1 MDRGFKGVWIPK
13 EIWLH
18 KGLTL
23 QEKIMLVEVDSLDNE
38 NGCFASNGHFA
49 EFLGVSDRQVQRM
62 IKSLKEKGYI
72 SINYKYKPGSKEIES
87 RSIRIVQGNYPRF
100 IPAPIARE
108 NAPEVV
114 TPMSQ
119 GVVTDMTQGVVTFMS
134 QGGDKCV
141 ADSNTLSNNTGIKSN
156 TSKREASPSPDFTG
170 TNFTPAMIET
180 VNLWLEYKAE
190 QKKAYKPVGLKSL
203 ITTIKHK
210 VEQYGEQAV
219 IELITECMG
228 ANYQGIIW
236 DKLTKQQPVP
246 VQPRQQQP
254 KQPASTGNPFA
265 DMLRKMQ
272 AENDSQPEVVGVYDA
287 KEVK

>member
-38 NGCFASNGHFA
+38 NGCFAGNDHFA
-49 EFLGVSDRQVQRM
+49 EFLGVSERQVQRM
-62 IKSLKEKGYI
+62 IKSLKEKGFI
-72 SINYKYKPGSKEIES
+72 AVNFKFKPNSKEIES
-87 RSIRIVQGNYPRF
+87 RSIRIVQANYPRF
-100 IPAPIARE
+100 IPAPIAQE
-108 NAPEVV
+108 IATEVV
-114 TPMSQ
+114 TPVSR
-119 GVVTDMTQGVVTFMS
+119 GVVTKMSFDVVTDMS
-134 QGGDKCV
+134 QGGDGCV
-141 ADSNTLSNNTGIKSN
+141 ADSNTLTNNTSIKSN
-156 TSKREASPSPDFTG
+156 TSNKGATPSPDFTG
-170 TNFTPAMIET
+170 TNFSPAMIET

-190 QKKAYKPVGLKSL
+190 QKKSYKPVGLKSL

-246 VQPRQQQP
+246 MQTRQQP

-265 DMLRKMQ
+265 DMLRQMQ
-272 AENDSQPEVVGVYDA
+272 ADKSQPDVVGVYDA

>member
-38 NGCFASNGHFA
+38 NGCFAGNDHFA
-49 EFLGVSDRQVQRM
+49 EFLGVSERQVQRM
-62 IKSLKEKGYI
+62 IKSLKEKGFI
-72 SINYKYKPGSKEIES
+72 AVNFKFKPNSKEIES
-87 RSIRIVQGNYPRF
+87 RSIRIVQANYPRF
-100 IPAPIARE
+100 IPAPIAQE
-108 NAPEVV
+108 IAPEVV
-114 TPMSQ
+114 TPVSR
-119 GVVTDMTQGVVTFMS
+119 GVVTKMSFDVVTDMS
-134 QGGDKCV
+134 QGGDGCV
-141 ADSNTLSNNTGIKSN
+141 ADSNTLTNNTSIKSN
-156 TSKREASPSPDFTG
+156 TNNKGATPSPDFTG
-170 TNFTPAMIET
+170 TNFSPAMIET

-203 ITTIKHK
+203 ITTIKNK

-246 VQPRQQQP
+246 VQSRQQP
-254 KQPASTGNPFA
+254 KQSASTGNPFA
-265 DMLRKMQ
+265 DMLRQMQ
-272 AENDSQPEVVGVYDA
+272 ADKSQPDVVGVYDA

>member
-38 NGCFASNGHFA
+38 NGCFASNAHFA
-49 EFLGVSDRQVQRM
+49 EFLNVKERRVQDI
-62 IKSLKEKGYI
+62 IKSLKDKGYI
-72 SINYKYKPGSKEIES
+72 TVGFKYKPGSKEIES
-87 RSIRIVQGNYPRF
+87 RFIRVVDAKYPRF
-100 IPAPIARE
+100 IPAPIASE
-108 NAPEVV
+108 NASEVV
-114 TPMSQ
+114 QNIAP
-119 GVVTDMTQGVVTFMS
+119 GVVQETAFDVV
-134 QGGDKCV
+134 QDAAGGGAGKC
-141 ADSNTLSNNTGIKSN
+141 ADSNTLTNNTSIKSN
-156 TSKREASPSPDFTG
+156 TSNKGASPSPDFSN
-170 TNFTPAMIET
+170 TNFSPEMIET

-246 VQPRQQQP
+246 VQTRQQP
-254 KQPASTGNPFA
+254 KQAASTGNPFA
-265 DMLRKMQ
+265 DMLRQMQ
-272 AENDSQPEVVGVYDA
+272 ADKSQPDVVGVYDA